1 MLNGNDHQE
10 TEVVAA
16 KATRRRFTAKYKRE
30 IVRQADACTK
40 PGEIGALLRREG
52 LYSSNLTDWRRELE
66 QGDLAALAPKKR
78 GPAGKDVDP
87 REAEMAVL
95 RRENAALKKRAER
108 AELLVSIQKKVSQIL
123 GVELPKLD
131 EDR

>member
-10 TEVVAA
+10 TEVVAKA
-16 KATRRRFTAKYKRE
+16 KRRRFTAKYKRD
-30 IVRQADACTK
+30 IVRQADACDK
-40 PGEIGALLRREG
+40 PGAIGALLRREG
-52 LYSSNLTDWRRELE
+52 LYSSSLTDWRRELE
-66 QGDLAALAPKKR
+66 ERDLAALAPRKR
-78 GPAGKDVDP
+78 GPKGKAVDP
-87 REAEMAVL
+87 REEEMAAL
-95 RRENAALKKRAER
+95 RREVSALRTRAER